1 MSQEEAT
8 PGPAPIP
15 AKPISKE
22 WMKTLGLGEPQGQ
35 EPKVVPDLTVTS
47 QTPPETPPSAP
58 KSEDDEQ
65 KKADAEGQKVIDNY
79 SAQIQEEAESL
90 YGTMLL
96 RAQTEEGYLQKL
108 VTSTDKTKRK
118 FAEKILSRNPE
129 LFGAGSVEEYK
140 KNLAISSAGDDPI
153 AQKVAAIEVQTQELS
168 NKQQLAEWETWKKE
182 AQITGDLASLVDDLH
197 SQYPLVSR
205 GDIIAMAKGRLGGN
219 GPAITKKA
227 SSAVPGGS
235 SISSSDDPYASPLA
249 RRFLKNPA
257 DVKKFAERLERGE
270 IL

>member
-8 PGPAPIP
+8 PES
-15 AKPISKE
+15 KPISKE

-35 EPKVVPDLTVTS
+35 EQPVVPDLTVTS
-47 QTPPETPPSAP
+47 QTPPETPPSAEKP
-58 KSEDDEQ
+58 EVDEQ
-65 KKADAEGQKVIDNY
+65 KKADAEGQKVVDNY

-108 VTSTDKTKRK
+108 VDSPDKTKRK

-140 KNLAISSAGDDPI
+140 KNLAIASAGDDPI
-153 AQKVAAIEVQTQELS
+153 AQRVAAVEHETKELS
-168 NKQQLAEWETWKKE
+168 DKHQLAEWETWKKE
-182 AQITGDLASLVDDLH
+182 AQITGEFGSLVDELH
-197 SQYPLVSR
+197 SQYPSVTR
-205 GDIIAMAKGRLGGN
+205 GDIVALAKGKLGGN
-219 GPAITKKA
+219 GPAITKK
-227 SSAVPGGS
+227 SSTAVPGGS
-235 SISSSDDPYASPLA
+235 SISSSDDPYTSPLA
-249 RRFLKNPA
+249 RRFIKNPT